1 MAVEEEERSLE
12 ELRKEPV
19 QQVDEIF
26 GDFRRRRRIEDFR
39 RRKNALFVWAVLAS
53 IGLIALVY
61 FISPASSVKAISVE
75 GGYYLS
81 KDYIVSLSGLSLD
94 SKYYLTLPALVQAK
108 IQKDPM
114 IQSCQVEMLDNNVVS
129 IRVQEKKAVG
139 YRYEDTPLILLED
152 GSTAELKSDYLSI
165 IAKVPL
171 ITGFSTEEQTHL
183 LTKAFSAIDRSMI
196 ESIAE
201 VDQFSMNYDDEALK
215 ILMRDGGYFIS
226 SYYGLS
232 MINSYNEIYTQL
244 SDKSLCIFAEDSTK
258 VAYAKKCPWN
268 ETETQLEYWQNA
280 DGSYIT
286 NKYGDKV
293 VVHYYTDTEGNN
305 YLDASGS
312 PIRIPVDV
320 YGEEVPD
327 QNFEENWKAGYY
339 DSGVFDASKVP
350 ATPAASAAAQNG

>member
-1 MAVEEEERSLE
+1 
-12 ELRKEPV
+12 
-19 QQVDEIF
+19 
-26 GDFRRRRRIEDFR
+26 
-39 RRKNALFVWAVLAS
+39 
-53 IGLIALVY
+53 
-61 FISPASSVKAISVE
+61 
-75 GGYYLS
+75 
-81 KDYIVSLSGLSLD
+81 
-94 SKYYLTLPALVQAK
+94 
-108 IQKDPM
+108 
-114 IQSCQVEMLDNNVVS
+114 
-129 IRVQEKKAVG
+129 
-139 YRYEDTPLILLED
+139 
-152 GSTAELKSDYLSI
+152 
-165 IAKVPL
+165 
-171 ITGFSTEEQTHL
+171 
-183 LTKAFSAIDRSMI
+183 MI

-339 DSGVFDASKVP
+339 DSGTFDASKIP

>member
-1 MAVEEEERSLE
+1 
-12 ELRKEPV
+12 V
-19 QQVDEIF
+19 Q
-26 GDFRRRRRIEDFR
+26 
-39 RRKNALFVWAVLAS
+39 S
-53 IGLIALVY
+53 
-61 FISPASSVKAISVE
+61 
-75 GGYYLS
+75 
-81 KDYIVSLSGLSLD
+81 
-94 SKYYLTLPALVQAK
+94 K

-114 IQSCQVEMLDNNVVS
+114 IQSCTVDMLDNNVVS

-152 GSTAELKSDYLSI
+152 GSTAELKSEYLSI

-171 ITGFSTEEQTHL
+171 VTGFSTQEQTHL

-201 VDQFSMNYDDEALK
+201 VDQFSLNYDDEALK

-268 ETETQLEYWQNA
+268 ETETQLEYWQND

-293 VVHYYTDTEGNN
+293 VVHYYTDGEGNN
-305 YLDASGS
+305 YLDAKGS
-312 PIRIPVDV
+312 PIRIPVDI
-320 YGEEVPD
+320 YGVEVPD
-327 QNFEENWKAGYY
+327 ENFEENWKAGYY